1 MSSAN
6 LAAKYRETGADTIVA
21 LRNQAERLSAAMRP
35 HVVAGIDRAGDAID
49 RAGDAIVH
57 LKDATSRKV
66 SHAMDQRDAR
76 TAKRAAAVQ
85 LPAIASAAARLARRH
100 PLWLAAGGVSVAA
113 LGYLVWRGRQEDSVE
128 DENEAVME

>member
-21 LRNQAERLSAAMRP
+21 LRGQAERLSAAVRP
-35 HVVAGIDRAGDAID
+35 HVAAGID

-66 SHAMDQRDAR
+66 SHAMDRRDAR
-76 TAKRAAAVQ
+76 TAKRAAFVQ
-85 LPAIASAAARLARRH
+85 LPAVASAAVRFARRH
-100 PLWLAAGGVSVAA
+100 PLWLAAGGASIAA
-113 LGYLVWRGRQEDSVE
+113 LGYLVWRGQQEDGVE
-128 DENEAVME
+128 DENGTFVE

>member
-35 HVVAGIDRAGDAID
+35 HVVAGID